1 MTNQFQP
8 FKQFLWNSLNEEDLP
23 SAKKKNDGRLV
34 KGDKK
39 LKEYDDEDDQ
49 EENGEEEEEEDV
61 EDFPDIS
68 KLSKSSKSDDDDHA
82 YVSAVGL
89 FNKKYGKKELGESIE
104 FSDWRSELFTEED
117 DPCWKGYEQIGTK
130 QKRGKTVPN
139 CVPKKKTIKEEHPF
153 VDVMPDYK
161 NKGKKKN
168 KKSKENPIINN

>member
-1 MTNQFQP
+1 MTNQFQS
-8 FKQFLWNSLNEEDLP
+8 FKQFLYDSLNEEDLP
-23 SAKKKNDGRLV
+23 SAKKKNHSRLV
-34 KGDKK
+34 KGDRK
-39 LKEYDDEDDQ
+39 LKEYDDEDEQ
-49 EENGEEEEEEDV
+49 EEDDEDENEED
-61 EDFPDIS
+61 FSDIAKLL

-89 FNKKYGKKELGESIE
+89 FNKKHGRDKLGESIE

-153 VDVMPDYK
+153 VEVMPDYK
-161 NKGKKKN
+161 NKGKKK
-168 KKSKENPIINN
+168 KKKFEETPIINN